1 MAKEADRVEDAGH
14 TGQSYENTAL
24 TFADTASE
32 RSLKNWGSKSINK
45 GRKHVWTQSPMV
57 S

>member
-32 RSLKNWGSKSINK
+32 RSLRNWVSKSIIK
-45 GRKHVWTQSPMV
+45 DGKHEWTQSPMG
-57 S
+57 

>member
-32 RSLKNWGSKSINK
+32 RSLRNWVSKSINK
-45 GRKHVWTQSPMV
+45 GRKHVWTQSPMG
-57 S
+57 